1 MAIDF
6 TVNTPTPQESY
17 ERSRPQ
23 TPSHGRQ
30 EQGGQ
35 QQMRPPVASPN
46 PRSGDAF
53 MGGSNSRPHTRPAT
67 PFNPSF
73 SVPATPPD
81 LYLVTRNSP
90 NLSQSIW
97 ENFQPDQLFPENTT
111 IPQFPQMEPPHTSQ
125 GVNPNLMAQFQNL
138 PGSQLPNQAGQF
150 QQTSDTRGN
159 NGSPAQ
165 QNNNLLNPA
174 VAQFQNQ
181 AANLWQGTGIEGLPD
196 GHSPSDSWSTGSTG
210 GQPVPATLNVED
222 WFQFFGINGN
232 DMNLANLD
240 MGLGTNA

>member
-1 MAIDF
+1 
-6 TVNTPTPQESY
+6 
-17 ERSRPQ
+17 
-23 TPSHGRQ
+23 
-30 EQGGQ
+30 
-35 QQMRPPVASPN
+35 MRPPVASPN

-53 MGGSNSRPHTRPAT
+53 MGGTTSRPHTRPAT

-111 IPQFPQMEPPHTSQ
+111 IPQFPQMSPPQNHQ
-125 GVNPNLMAQFQNL
+125 GLDPNLMAQLQNMT
-138 PGSQLPNQAGQF
+138 GAQLNQSGQYQQPNNP
-150 QQTSDTRGN
+150 TSNTRGN
-159 NGSPAQ
+159 NGSPPQ
-165 QNNNLLNPA
+165 QTNNLLNPN
-174 VAQFQNQ
+174 VAQFQGGTG
-181 AANLWQGTGIEGLPD
+181 NLWQSTGIEGLPD

-222 WFQFFGINGN
+222 W
-232 DMNLANLD
+232 
-240 MGLGTNA
+240 